1 MTPLSNILER
11 LARPPE
17 EVRAENLRRWATTVP
32 GACRIADVEPRC
44 GCRVAGVIQNIRI
57 DPREGRGSIEATFID
72 GTGEMVAK
80 WLGRPSVAGIR
91 LGMGL
96 VVSGT
101 PGRNADGDLVILNPE
116 YELVPGPE
124 HG

>member
-1 MTPLSNILER
+1 MPDTR
-11 LARPPE
+11 
-17 EVRAENLRRWATTVP
+17 
-32 GACRIADVEPRC
+32 RIADVEPRC
-44 GCRVAGVIQNIRI
+44 ACRVAGVVQNVRI
-57 DPREGRGSIEATFID
+57 DPREGRGSIEATFVD

-101 PGRNADGDLVILNPE
+101 PGRNSDGDLVILNPE